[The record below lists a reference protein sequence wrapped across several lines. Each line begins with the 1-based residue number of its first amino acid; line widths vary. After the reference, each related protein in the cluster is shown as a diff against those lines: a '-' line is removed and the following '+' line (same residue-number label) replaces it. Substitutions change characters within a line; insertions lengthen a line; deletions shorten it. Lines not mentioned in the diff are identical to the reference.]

1 MRPVVIALLV
11 GAGSAGGGQPS
22 RPPKAPAIAQT
33 CVACHGIKG
42 VSTTKDS
49 PSLAGQPD
57 IFTQY
62 QLVFMRDGQRQPGV
76 MAGIV
81 KTLTDEN
88 IRDLGAYY
96 AALPPPPPF
105 AKADPVDADKAKRSW
120 VRGAAAIVTR
130 RTFPARARPGGWPA
144 SGPIT

>member
-1 MRPVVIALLV
+1 MLKLRSVVCIASLI
-11 GAGSAGGGQPS
+11 AAASAPAHGQSTPQV
-22 RPPKAPAIAQT
+22 KAPAVAQT
-33 CVACHGIKG
+33 CIACHGIRG

-76 MAGIV
+76 MAAIV
-81 KTLTDEN
+81 KTLTDQN

-105 AKADPVDADKAKRSW
+105 AKAEPVDAGKAN
-120 VRGAAAIVTR
+120 AIM
-130 RTFPARARPGGWPA
+130 G
-144 SGPIT
+144 

>member
-1 MRPVVIALLV
+1 MLRTRSVICIAALLAV
-11 GAGSAGGGQPS
+11 SAPAHSQSPP
-22 RPPKAPAIAQT
+22 PPKAPAIAQT
-33 CVACHGIKG
+33 CSACHGLKG

-81 KTLTDEN
+81 KTLTDQN

-96 AALPPPPPF
+96 ASLPPPPPF
-105 AKADPVDADKAKRSW
+105 AKADPVDADKA
-120 VRGAAAIVTR
+120 
-130 RTFPARARPGGWPA
+130 
-144 SGPIT
+144 